1 MKWFSSAQSM
11 NQNRQSLEHRL
22 WSGLGIGLLLMPIVA
37 YGMPHFLRPVR
48 APETR
53 SLFQG
58 IDYRREIRSLP
69 RPIVIHIVTIDLT
82 APNVRAFV
90 TPGTIIDDT
99 EVNART
105 TSRFL
110 SEFGLKLA
118 INANFFYR
126 FREETPWDYFPH
138 AGDRVNNVGQVTS
151 NGQTYSPS
159 ESEWAAVCFG
169 SRRAQMIEGTC
180 PAETLQAVAGN
191 EVLIKAGKP
200 VAKAAKSDK
209 PYPRSVVAIDATG
222 KKLWLILVDGKQRLY
237 SEGMT
242 IAELTNFVQQ
252 LGVDS
257 TLNLDGGGSVTLAV
271 ATPLGAKILNSPIQN
286 KIPMNERPVASHL
299 GFYAN

>member
-1 MKWFSSAQSM
+1 MD
-11 NQNRQSLEHRL
+11 QNRQSFKHRL
-22 WSGLGIGLLLMPIVA
+22 GNGLGIGLLLMPIVA
-37 YGMPHFLRPVR
+37 YGVPHFLRPARV
-48 APETR
+48 PESR

-82 APNVRAFV
+82 ALNVRAFV
-90 TPGTIIDDT
+90 TPGAATADNT

-105 TSRFL
+105 TSQFL

-118 INANFFYR
+118 INANFFYP

-138 AGDRVNNVGQVTS
+138 RGDRVNNVGQVTS
-151 NGQTYSPS
+151 DGQTYSAP
-159 ESEWAAVCFG
+159 ESEWAAVCFAPQ
-169 SRRAQMIEGTC
+169 RAQIREGTC
-180 PAETLQAVAGN
+180 PAETMQAVAGN
-191 EVLIKAGKP
+191 EVLIRAGKP
-200 VAKAAKSDK
+200 VSKAAKSDK

-242 IAELTNFVQQ
+242 IVELTHFVQQ
-252 LGVDS
+252 LGVDAA
-257 TLNLDGGGSVTLAV
+257 LNLDGGGSVTLAA
-271 ATPLGAKILNSPIQN
+271 ATPSGATVLNSPIQN

-299 GFYAN
+299 GFYAQ